1 MRGQINVAVIIYC
14 VPAKAGF
21 QLKGAAITVRVEITR
36 RCSAKYTAL
45 LRLYCGMTAFIAVC
59 ASVAL
64 GMWGW
69 AELSFTAAG
78 VCAVMC
84 CAAVVV
90 PLSFGRITYLR
101 SGGCIKIEKGLLMRR
116 TLMIN
121 RSDIRCSEIKGGPLQ
136 RRLGLCTVV
145 FCTGGG
151 NVRLRG
157 IEIADGRLLD
167 RMLNPEGA

>member
-1 MRGQINVAVIIYC
+1 MRGQIIVAVIIYC

-101 SGGCIKIEKGLLMRR
+101 SGGCIKIEKGRSLRPFEILITLRPLRGLL
-116 TLMIN
+116 
-121 RSDIRCSEIKGGPLQ
+121 P
-136 RRLGLCTVV
+136 RRLHRRPDGL
-145 FCTGGG
+145 
-151 NVRLRG
+151 
-157 IEIADGRLLD
+157 
-167 RMLNPEGA
+167 PERRWPWWRR